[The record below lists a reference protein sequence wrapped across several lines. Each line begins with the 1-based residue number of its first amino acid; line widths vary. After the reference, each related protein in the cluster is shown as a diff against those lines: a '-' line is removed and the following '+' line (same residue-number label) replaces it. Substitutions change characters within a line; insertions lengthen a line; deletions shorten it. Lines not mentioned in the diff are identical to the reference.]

1 VRGPDDPLRPI
12 LRGVYRLPARH
23 QPPPSRALTA
33 ARLPPRPYSM
43 AAMKEFKGMT
53 CAVVGSSGNI
63 LNTSLGDA
71 VVAHDVVLVPLHPYS
86 DAKVANRNV
95 YPAQIQ
101 ALHRG

>member
-1 VRGPDDPLRPI
+1 
-12 LRGVYRLPARH
+12 
-23 QPPPSRALTA
+23 
-33 ARLPPRPYSM
+33 
-43 AAMKEFKGMT
+43 MT